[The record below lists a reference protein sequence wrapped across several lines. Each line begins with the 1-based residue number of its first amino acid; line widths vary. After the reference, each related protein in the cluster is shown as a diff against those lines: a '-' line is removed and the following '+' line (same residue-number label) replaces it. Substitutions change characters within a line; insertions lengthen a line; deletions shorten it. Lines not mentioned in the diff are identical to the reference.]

1 MKISVH
7 SLSLFVSR
15 AARPFSTAPC
25 KHFTRPVAN
34 SDVNEVMNRVPMADP
49 EKPYQ
54 RLSNGAV
61 RGNIA
66 FKNFE
71 LGRVSFEE
79 VGQVILDV
87 AVEAAHAA
95 QPTLVKIVGAA
106 TKEGSENFKKE
117 ELGGHIKDVLDAIKG
132 VKGDLEGLK
141 KNLVEVKGD
150 LEGLKKE
157 VKGDLEGL
165 KKEVKGD
172 LEGLKKDL
180 AKVVTATEQAS
191 HNTQARISNATVSE
205 DGDILSHLYTPAGEL
220 PTKMYP
226 TFGDLKAAQLYKK
239 VAILERYNLFSL
251 RGKSDELLRHF
262 MGLPRDVA
270 KFLPP
275 GGKP

>member
-15 AARPFSTAPC
+15 AARPFSTAPR
-25 KHFTRPVAN
+25 KHFIRPVAN
-34 SDVNEVMNRVPMADP
+34 PDVNEVMDRVPMADP

-79 VGQVILDV
+79 VGKVILDV

-132 VKGDLEGLK
+132 DLEGLKKNFTEVKGDLEGLK
-141 KNLVEVKGD
+141 KNFT
-150 LEGLKKE
+150 
-157 VKGDLEGL
+157 
-165 KKEVKGD
+165 EVKGD

-180 AKVVTATEQAS
+180 AKVVTATEHAS

-205 DGDILSHLYTPAGEL
+205 DDDILSHLYTPAGEL

-239 VAILERYNLFSL
+239 VAILERYNLFSS